1 MTTQQGAA
9 AFGWH
14 VSPAPVHAAAPG
26 TGGGGGTALQSASRR
41 SRRARR
47 PSLNMQSSLE
57 QEVRDAPLPH
67 FPCYQRN

>member
-14 VSPAPVHAAAPG
+14 VSPAPIHAVAPG
-26 TGGGGGTALQSASRR
+26 TGGGGGAALQSAGRR

-57 QEVRDAPLPH
+57 QEVRGGSL
-67 FPCYQRN
+67 C